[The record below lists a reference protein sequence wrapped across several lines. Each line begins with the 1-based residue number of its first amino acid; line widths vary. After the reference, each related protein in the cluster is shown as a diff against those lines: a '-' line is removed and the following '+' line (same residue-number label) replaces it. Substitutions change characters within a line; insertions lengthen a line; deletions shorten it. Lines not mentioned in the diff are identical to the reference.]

1 MEELGNALFLDS
13 VPDSWSVRAYP
24 SLFPLGLWFAD
35 LGLRIKE
42 LEGWSTDFQLP
53 FAVWLAGLFN
63 PQSFLTAIMQQMA
76 RKNEWPLDKMAL
88 HCDVTKKTRDDIGTA
103 PREGAYIHGMYMEG
117 AR

>member
-13 VPDSWSVRAYP
+13 VPDSWSARAYP

-88 HCDVTKKTRDDIGTA
+88 QVCAKFFDTLSIMMALQVRASKKL
-103 PREGAYIHGMYMEG
+103 
-117 AR
+117 